1 MYEVIDINNNLNM
14 RTMEYATES
23 RVRLASNYD
32 GTGVDKGHCVQ
43 FIWGTDK
50 LGLMRIS
57 QGAGIPTS
65 PGGCFVYHSNAV
77 EIEYLLDSV
86 GKLEYPDGTSVE
98 VLPGDCSC
106 SQPGQPHR
114 MEPIAPKHM
123 QIAVFLSCAPDV
135 CDRIKYDPKIV
146 QHKCDKWNVK
156 RCADLPSTD
165 YGDPLVDVKL
175 VYEENDRDVC
185 FCQVTMK
192 PGAMIP
198 MEHFICNANCDE
210 IMLVTEGFGLA
221 IYPDKT
227 YSLYKDMSMYNYAG
241 QPYKYVNTGD
251 NDLVLLC
258 LFSKN
263 RFNDIERKTIKMN
276 FSR

>member
-14 RTMEYATES
+14 RTMKYATES

-65 PGGCFVYHSNAV
+65 PKGCFVYHSNAV

-86 GKLEYPDGTSVE
+86 GKLEYPDGTTLE
-98 VLPGDCSC
+98 VHPGDCSC

-114 MEPIAPKHM
+114 MEAIAPKHM
-123 QIAVFLSCAPDV
+123 QLAVFLSCAPDV
-135 CDRIKYDPKIV
+135 CDRVKYDPKKQ
-146 QHKCDKWNVK
+146 QHKCDKWAVK
-156 RCADLPSTD
+156 RVADLPSVD
-165 YGDPLVDVKL
+165 NVDPLVDIKV
-175 VYEENDRDVC
+175 VYEENDREVC
-185 FCQVTMK
+185 LCQVTMK

-198 MEHFICNANCDE
+198 TDHFICNANCDE
-210 IMLVTEGFGLA
+210 IVLVKEGGGLA

-227 YSLYKDMSMYNYAG
+227 YSLYKDMSMYNYEG
-241 QPYKYVNTGD
+241 QPYKYINTSD

-263 RFNDIERKTIKMN
+263 RFIEIERKMIKLYY
-276 FSR
+276 SE